1 MGLRTLLEYFL
12 AGFRPSPGRA
22 ALRKA
27 GIRPGL
33 YHYFR
38 EASGQVGR
46 FHLRVDPEGGGLL
59 VAGATAAVWLRPSG
73 VIYAKGLLEQ
83 LPEEKIFQ
91 LQQRAFGPV
100 PAERLKRDLAEV
112 GQLLDRLQTPGTDY
126 PMINLMDPAWSKEVK
141 HLDRP
146 LSADLPAAEPD
157 RLEPILRRLW
167 DLAIPHVTLV
177 ARKTTEPAWLVR
189 AVELAED
196 LGLIAGVRGLGSVLN
211 KKNLLSDLAHAGVD
225 HLNLL
230 YLAEDQAVHDRW
242 TCAGD
247 HQQALEALETA
258 QKLQICTVAEIPLF
272 APTWQQMDQTLA
284 SLLRRAVGNVA
295 LYAIAVAPGIAP
307 NAALPPD
314 QLVQAAQWVEE
325 AASSIQMRFLWYP
338 PVQYHLGQS
347 LSTLLERGPR
357 CSGDT
362 AIRVEPDGS
371 VLPARGPAYA
381 AGNLLKDSWQKIV
394 RSPVMRRYQARL
406 RSDTR
411 CPQCPGLVIC
421 AADCPRH
428 PEGWAQ

>member
-1 MGLRTLLEYFL
+1 MSLRDRLRRFL
-12 AGFRPSPGRA
+12 FGFRPSPGRA
-22 ALRKA
+22 ALRKT

-38 EASGQVGR
+38 DAGSQVGR
-46 FHLRVDPEGGGLL
+46 FHLRVDADGWGLL

-73 VIYAKGLLEQ
+73 VLYAKGLLEN
-83 LPEEKIFQ
+83 LPTEKIFQ
-91 LQQRAFGPV
+91 LQKRAFGPV
-100 PAERLKRDLAEV
+100 PASRLEADLAEV
-112 GQLLDRLQTPGTDY
+112 RQLLDRLQTPSADY
-126 PMINLMDPAWSKEVK
+126 PMINLMDPAWGKEVK

-146 LSADLPAAEPD
+146 LSADLPAAEPE

-167 DLAIPHVTLV
+167 ELGIPHVTLV
-177 ARKTTEPAWLVR
+177 AGKTIESAWLVR

-196 LGLIAGVRGLGSVLN
+196 LGLIAGLRGLGSLLN
-211 KKNLLSDLAHAGVD
+211 QGTLLQDLAQAGLD

-230 YLAEDQAVHDRW
+230 YLADDPAIHDRW

-247 HQQALEALETA
+247 HEQTLQALEAA
-258 QKLQICTVAEIPLF
+258 QKLEICPVAETPLTE
-272 APTWQQMDQTLA
+272 AAWRRIDQTLA
-284 SLLRRAVGNVA
+284 SLFNRGVCNVA
-295 LYAIAVAPGIAP
+295 VYAIAAAPGIASGG
-307 NAALPPD
+307 ALPGE

-325 AASSIQMRFLWYP
+325 SASAARVRFLWYP

-347 LSTLLERGPR
+347 LATLLVRGPR

-371 VLPARGPAYA
+371 VLPARGPAQS
-381 AGNLLKDSWQKIV
+381 AGNLLKDSWEKIA
-394 RSPVMRRYQARL
+394 RSPVMRRYRDRL

-411 CPQCPGLVIC
+411 CPDCPGLVIC
-421 AADCPRH
+421 AADCPRS